1 MNNKY
6 KIVFID
12 IDGTLV
18 NDEKII
24 PKENIEIIKKLKE
37 DGIEVVLTSGRPYN
51 SIQQYS
57 EKSGAVPYVIGS
69 NGGVAVNFKTETNIF
84 TKAIDKNIALEIL
97 KKIKSK
103 NLYTVATI
111 SGNLAVETEQFSM
124 TPENRSEVKVV
135 ESLDE
140 VLTNTNDP
148 IMKFSVINDEKEN
161 IEIFRDEIINLFD
174 LSLTKVDTFV
184 IPRRYR
190 KVENKYALPYIMD
203 IMPKNVSKGEAIKEL
218 CKYLNIDVPETVV
231 FGDGLNDI
239 EMFKTGGYT
248 VAMGNAADEIK
259 ELADVVTK
267 TNNEAG
273 VAYELNKIFY
283 NF

>member
-1 MNNKY
+1 M
-6 KIVFID
+6 
-12 IDGTLV
+12 
-18 NDEKII
+18 
-24 PKENIEIIKKLKE
+24 
-37 DGIEVVLTSGRPYN
+37 LTSGRPYN

-124 TPENRSEVKVV
+124 TAENRSEVKVV

-218 CKYLNIDVPETVV
+218 CKYLNIDVSETVV

>member
-218 CKYLNIDVPETVV
+218 CKYLNIDVSETVV

>member
-124 TPENRSEVKVV
+124 TAENRSEVKVV

-148 IMKFSVINDEKEN
+148 IVKFSVINDEKEN

>member
-6 KIVFID
+6 KIIFID

-124 TPENRSEVKVV
+124 TAENRSEVKVV

>member
-124 TPENRSEVKVV
+124 TAENRSEVKVV

>member
-218 CKYLNIDVPETVV
+218 CKYLNIDVSETVV

-283 NF
+283 NC